1 MKELHGCE
9 LLEVIVFR
17 LDKIQIKIKNIL
29 LSVQHCIVIANIT
42 EQEGGNDKIFF
53 YELLIPKRCNFFLQM
68 YADMIYKFGYVHCDP
83 HAGNILVRKNEHR
96 EDEIVLLD
104 HGLYTVILKVVARNK
119 MPSLSIDLWY
129 ISHCTVITLEAD
141 LDHLVPFP
149 LFRQVSSFAAIDES
163 LSGQLFQIHAKYRQC
178 RRGRDEGQRRKT

>member
-1 MKELHGCE
+1 
-9 LLEVIVFR
+9 
-17 LDKIQIKIKNIL
+17 
-29 LSVQHCIVIANIT
+29 
-42 EQEGGNDKIFF
+42 
-53 YELLIPKRCNFFLQM
+53 M

-129 ISHCTVITLEAD
+129 ISHCTVITL
-141 LDHLVPFP
+141 
-149 LFRQVSSFAAIDES
+149 
-163 LSGQLFQIHAKYRQC
+163 
-178 RRGRDEGQRRKT
+178 